1 MIDTWL
7 TMLGSAQ
14 QEGQVIGMREK
25 WRDLQGKLRNRNRI
39 RNLEIE
45 RRREAPPPPRPPPMQ
60 PVEVD
65 GTGIV

>member
-1 MIDTWL
+1 
-7 TMLGSAQ
+7 
-14 QEGQVIGMREK
+14 VIGAREK

-39 RNLEIE
+39 RNLEVE
-45 RRREAPPPPRPPPMQ
+45 RRREASPPSPPRPPPMQ